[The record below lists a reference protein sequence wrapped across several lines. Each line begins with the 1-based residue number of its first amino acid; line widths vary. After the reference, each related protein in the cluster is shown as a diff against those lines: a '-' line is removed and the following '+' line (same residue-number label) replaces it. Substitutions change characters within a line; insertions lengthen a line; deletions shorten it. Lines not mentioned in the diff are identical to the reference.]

1 MCAGGRLYPEGQC
14 QAEFSG
20 IVAPAMGRD
29 MPEEDLIGASR
40 ARDVLSQL
48 GWLAR
53 QPAGFREEVLQRA
66 VPAKFGAGDVVYRLG
81 DPIELRSVL
90 DTQVAYLPLDAMDQM
105 AARDPSAM
113 RNFVQILMMNL
124 DIVLRAFHDLQDS
137 DEHRRVARAL
147 RRIAAVEHAPIPLAQ
162 AALGLLANVS
172 RKTVN
177 AALQRFAKAGWIRKA
192 YRSVTITD
200 MQGLTGFAENTAD

>member
-124 DIVLRAFHDLQDS
+124 DIVLHAFHDLQDP